1 MLSRFL
7 LVPLI
12 ALSPFS
18 CGNEHAGLSRAAAV
32 KAAKDY
38 VVRVDYRSDEPLFYR
53 NTGNRRTVVRSTRDA
68 SGHPSWSVRF
78 DDLQAMHRYCITAR
92 RDSPR
97 VMTRGTAC

>member
-38 VVRVDYRSDEPLFYR
+38 VVRVDYRATNHSSTATPA
-53 NTGNRRTVVRSTRDA
+53 TVRQSCGQPGMRADIPRGPFA
-68 SGHPSWSVRF
+68 S
-78 DDLQAMHRYCITAR
+78 
-92 RDSPR
+92 
-97 VMTRGTAC
+97 MTSKRCTGTASQFAATLPA